1 MEYQHDNILSN
12 AGMAGIMSTTEQYSM
27 IEVSQHLLISDHLG
41 QEQVT
46 PLASIPT
53 AASAAPKLAHNQQ
66 QAKKQQEN
74 CPHQVPKKTNKRLF
88 PGTGGPEFESP
99 KRAAYTCDLI
109 WPTES
114 NLGSSDF
121 GNRLQRMI
129 GETMVIMQQGMHRLT
144 AQVEVLP
151 LKSHS

>member
-1 MEYQHDNILSN
+1 MEYQHNNISSN
-12 AGMAGIMSTTEQYSM
+12 AGMAGIMSTTEQSSM
-27 IEVSQHLLISDHLG
+27 IEGSRHLSISDHLG
-41 QEQVT
+41 QQQVT

-53 AASAAPKLAHNQQ
+53 AASAAPKPAHNQQ
-66 QAKKQQEN
+66 QANKQQEN
-74 CPHQVPKKTNKRLF
+74 RPHQVPKKTNKRSF

-99 KRAAYTCDLI
+99 KRAAYTCDLV

-129 GETMVIMQQGMHRLT
+129 GETMAIMQQGMHRLT
-144 AQVEVLP
+144 A
-151 LKSHS
+151 

>member
-1 MEYQHDNILSN
+1 
-12 AGMAGIMSTTEQYSM
+12 MAGIMSTTEQSSM
-27 IEVSQHLLISDHLG
+27 IEGSGHLSISDHLG
-41 QEQVT
+41 QQQVT
-46 PLASIPT
+46 LLASIPT

-66 QAKKQQEN
+66 QANKQEN
-74 CPHQVPKKTNKRLF
+74 RPHQVPKKTSIRSF

-99 KRAAYTCDLI
+99 KRAAYTFDLV

-129 GETMVIMQQGMHRLT
+129 GETMAIMQQGMHRLT
-144 AQVEVLP
+144 A
-151 LKSHS
+151 